1 MTEGRFTEADLAPS
15 DEERRAHFKFK
26 IEKGAT
32 AVAVIAIGLWMGG
45 LVALGACAAP
55 FVFKLTP
62 APFSGDAMGAAFA
75 RFDSI
80 ALGAAVVALGAE
92 VLRTWA
98 AGRRGGH
105 PARVRR
111 FLAILLAAGAAYIAL
126 GLTPQIIQMHQKGI
140 TRGDVVLD
148 DVHHRA
154 EMIGKVELFG
164 GLARMILH
172 VATLGS
178 RVEDEDD
185 DAPGPLPPGPR
196 GR

>member
-1 MTEGRFTEADLAPS
+1 MTEGRFTEEDLAPS
-15 DEERRAHFKFK
+15 EDDRRAERKLRV
-26 IEKGAT
+26 EKGAT
-32 AVAVIAIGLWMGG
+32 TIAVIAVGLWMGG

-98 AGRRGGH
+98 AGRRGGA

-111 FLAILLAAGAAYIAL
+111 GLAIALAAAAAYIAL
-126 GLTPQIIQMHQKGI
+126 GLTPRIISMHQAGV
-140 TRGDVVLD
+140 TRGDPVLD
-148 DVHHRA
+148 AVHARA
-154 EMIGKVELFG
+154 ELVGKLELAG
-164 GLARMILH
+164 GLALIALH
-172 VATLGS
+172 VFTLAT
-178 RVEDEDD
+178 RREDEDD
-185 DAPGPLPPGPR
+185 DSRGPLPPGPR
-196 GR
+196 D

>member
-1 MTEGRFTEADLAPS
+1 MTEGRFTESDLEPSADDRVVARKL
-15 DEERRAHFKFK
+15 R

-32 AVAVIAIGLWMGG
+32 TIAVMAVGLWMGG

-75 RFDSI
+75 RFDNI

-98 AGRRGGH
+98 AGRRGGGA
-105 PARVRR
+105 ARIRR
-111 FLAILLAAGAAYIAL
+111 GLAIALAAAAAYIAL
-126 GLTPQIIQMHQKGI
+126 GLTPRILSMHQAGV
-140 TRGDVVLD
+140 TRGNPELD
-148 DVHHRA
+148 AVHARA
-154 EMIGKVELFG
+154 ELVGKAELAA
-164 GLARMILH
+164 GLALIALH
-172 VATLGS
+172 VFTLGQ
-178 RVEDEDD
+178 RRDDED

-196 GR
+196 D